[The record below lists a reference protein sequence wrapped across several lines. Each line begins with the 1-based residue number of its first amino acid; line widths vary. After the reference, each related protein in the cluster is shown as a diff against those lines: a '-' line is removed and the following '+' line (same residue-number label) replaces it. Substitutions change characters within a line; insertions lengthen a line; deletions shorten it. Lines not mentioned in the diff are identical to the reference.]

1 MFSDW
6 INVGVKAVTHM
17 SNQVIGSTSPASS
30 AATQAAASSTQAA
43 TGAGAQALTTSTQ
56 AVANGAQAVAEGAQA
71 ATTGAQQAVQGAG
84 QALTQTGNQL
94 ANGLNQAMT
103 TVGQTASEMSSQH
116 GMLDFIRQSD
126 IVGQTLFGILVI
138 MSLITWYLIVVKF
151 LLNWRQRSRS
161 KKFLERFWSAASLE
175 QVDKDLHQY
184 GANDPFSRLAN
195 QALHASDHYARYGAS
210 NLAEVGGSAE
220 FVTRSMRKV
229 LDEETARVEN
239 GLTMLGS
246 IGSTAPFVGLF
257 GTVWGVYHALIGI
270 GLSDGVSISKI
281 AGPVGEALIMT
292 GLGLAVA
299 IPAVLAFNA
308 FVRRNRVMLSHLD
321 GFAHDLFAFLT
332 TGQQVD
338 NSSDRQLVLPR
349 LAENR
354 RA

>member
-6 INVGVKAVTHM
+6 INVGEKAVSHM
-17 SNQVIGSTSPASS
+17 SNQIVSG
-30 AATQAAASSTQAA
+30 AADGVSQAAQNLAPA
-43 TGAGAQALTTSTQ
+43 
-56 AVANGAQAVAEGAQA
+56 AQA
-71 ATTGAQQAVQGAG
+71 AGQVTGQVAG
-84 QALTQTGNQL
+84 QALPAVGSTGVAATGVQAAAQATTDIANQP
-94 ANGLNQAMT
+94 
-103 TVGQTASEMSSQH
+103 
-116 GMLDFIRQSD
+116 GMLAFIQQSD
-126 IVGQTLFGILVI
+126 IVGQTLFGILVL
-138 MSLITWYLIVVKF
+138 MSLITWYLIVVKV
-151 LLNWRQRSRS
+151 LLNMRQKHRS
-161 KKFLERFWSAASLE
+161 KQFLDRFWSAASLE

-184 GANDPFSRLAN
+184 GAHDPFSRLTN

-210 NLAEVGGSAE
+210 SLAEVGGSTE
-220 FVTRSMRKV
+220 FVTRAMRKV

-239 GLTMLGS
+239 GLTILGS

-270 GLSDGVSISKI
+270 GLSDGVSIAKI

-321 GFAHDLFAFLT
+321 GFAHDLFSFLA

-338 NSSDRQLVLPR
+338 TNPDRKLVLPQQSKKGGV
-349 LAENR
+349 
-354 RA
+354 

>member
-6 INVGVKAVTHM
+6 INAGEKAVSHM
-17 SNQVIGSTSPASS
+17 SNQIVSG
-30 AATQAAASSTQAA
+30 AADGVSQAAQNLAPA
-43 TGAGAQALTTSTQ
+43 
-56 AVANGAQAVAEGAQA
+56 AQA
-71 ATTGAQQAVQGAG
+71 AGQVTGQVAG
-84 QALTQTGNQL
+84 QALPAVGSTGVAATEVQAAAQATTDIANQP
-94 ANGLNQAMT
+94 
-103 TVGQTASEMSSQH
+103 
-116 GMLDFIRQSD
+116 GMLAFIQQSD
-126 IVGQTLFGILVI
+126 IVGQTLFGILVL
-138 MSLITWYLIVVKF
+138 MSLITWYLIVVKV
-151 LLNWRQRSRS
+151 LLNMRQKHRS
-161 KKFLERFWSAASLE
+161 KQFLDRFWSAASLE

-184 GANDPFSRLAN
+184 GAHDPFSRLTN

-210 NLAEVGGSAE
+210 SLAEVGGSTE
-220 FVTRSMRKV
+220 FVTRAMRKV

-239 GLTMLGS
+239 GLTILGS

-270 GLSDGVSISKI
+270 GLSDGVSIAKI

-321 GFAHDLFAFLT
+321 GFAHDLFSFLA

-338 NSSDRQLVLPR
+338 TNPDRKLVLPQQSKKGGV
-349 LAENR
+349 
-354 RA
+354 